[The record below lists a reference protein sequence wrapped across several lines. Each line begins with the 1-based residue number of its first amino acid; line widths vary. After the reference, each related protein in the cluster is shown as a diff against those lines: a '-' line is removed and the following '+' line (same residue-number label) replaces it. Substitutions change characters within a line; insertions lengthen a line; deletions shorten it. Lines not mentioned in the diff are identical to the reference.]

1 MVDRLSLRA
10 RMALAWGLGF
20 FILGSIL
27 VVTLAVYFQ
36 GSLAEYPS
44 VAIGLIVTD
53 LGLEVGQVDE
63 LTVTDPAG
71 NSVGAAQ
78 IGSILREVVAG
89 TRSDLVT
96 ALWLI
101 LPALAIVAAL
111 AGWWL
116 AGRAMRPIVA
126 MTEQV
131 RRVSSQRLD
140 ARIGRDGPHD
150 ELHDL
155 ADAFDGMMDRLEHAF
170 VAQRLF
176 AAAASH
182 ELRTPLTLIRA
193 ELDVALDTPDTSR
206 EELDAMA
213 EGIRYAVGRSE
224 QVIDGLLQLGRTGIV
239 EHTTTTDVAELID
252 RALDEA
258 AHLLAE
264 RGITVRQAIERGA
277 AVRCDP
283 VLMERML
290 RNLIDN
296 AAVHNEP
303 GGWIEIE
310 SSAHG
315 SEIITRITNSGPMLD
330 ETTLKRLG
338 EPFYRGRA
346 GKGDVPGT
354 GLGLAIARSIADA
367 HGGRLDIG
375 GRPGG
380 GVIVAVV
387 LPAIEHDRS
396 MATKQSPR

>member
-1 MVDRLSLRA
+1 MS
-10 RMALAWGLGF
+10 
-20 FILGSIL
+20 
-27 VVTLAVYFQ
+27 
-36 GSLAEYPS
+36 
-44 VAIGLIVTD
+44 
-53 LGLEVGQVDE
+53 
-63 LTVTDPAG
+63 
-71 NSVGAAQ
+71 AAQ

-101 LPALAIVAAL
+101 LPALAVVAAL

-116 AGRAMRPIVA
+116 AGRTMRPIVA
-126 MTEQV
+126 MTAQV
-131 RRVSSQRLD
+131 RQVSSQRLD

-150 ELHDL
+150 ELRDL

-170 VAQRLF
+170 VAQRQF

-182 ELRTPLTLIRA
+182 ELRTPLTLIRT
-193 ELDVALDTPDTSR
+193 ELDVALDTPDASR

-224 QVIDGLLQLGRTGIV
+224 QVIDGLLQLARTGIV

-252 RALDEA
+252 RALRRGRPASWLSA
-258 AHLLAE
+258 ASPCA
-264 RGITVRQAIERGA
+264 RTIERGA

-296 AAVHNEP
+296 AAIHNEP

-315 SEIITRITNSGPMLD
+315 NEVITRITNTGPVLD
-330 ETTLKRLG
+330 ETTVARLG

-346 GKGDVPGT
+346 GQGDVPGT
-354 GLGLAIARSIADA
+354 GLGLAIARSIAEA
-367 HGGRLDIG
+367 HGGRLDID

-380 GVIVAVV
+380 GVIATVV

-396 MATKQSPR
+396 KATKQSPR